1 MPNYSSKP
9 QHLGRVDITH
19 KVAAREDD
27 KQHVKPQRQSAACV
41 QARGQDHDALRKVL
55 VEGPNA
61 GGRAGVAHRG
71 HFRMGTFES
80 GPECFTKNHIWRSK
94 RAGSALE
101 FLGPFIQCRMLV
113 EGEVLVLDSRHYYVV
128 NRGRL
133 KIPAHGGEVST
144 ILTTGGSFGE
154 AGLLGPPPESEKQN
168 SSSAREILTL
178 ARRSH
183 IHQSL
188 TIPSHRRSP
197 PSTAVQL
204 EEARAMEWC
213 DVRFVELSI
222 CRDVLRVHSRFRD
235 DLRELL
241 EHPTREVPPPFD
253 DGINSKKQSKKPA
266 RQPWGYGLPA
276 KRGSVVQQPSKWS
289 IRRPQSSMSEEIKAW
304 AADESLKQRK
314 AAAMRLGNHSPGG
327 GLWSGRECL
336 RQAMHTYRSLST
348 KRPPPRPTSSG
359 SGKSHRD
366 GGTPVDVFDRLVNRF
381 DRRPAS
387 SDRRCE
393 TTKTNP
399 ECHPGRRQEKR
410 AMQTPRDSTIAV
422 CVLRTLY
429 GRVSK
434 RAIADGVIEGVRTA
448 WV

>member
-1 MPNYSSKP
+1 MVVESSTSKMSPQIIFAILFGAIGQALGQGTLFSREQIENMNLEKNVADLEEASTEEKLLDAIGSIPTEIPLGALESSDDEEEGPTSEGLDVGQNPVRAPDYSGV
-9 QHLGRVDITH
+9 LAG
-19 KVAAREDD
+19 
-27 KQHVKPQRQSAACV
+27 
-41 QARGQDHDALRKVL
+41 LLVL

-80 GPECFTKNHIWRSK
+80 GPECFAKNHIWRSK
-94 RAGSALE
+94 RAESALE

-113 EGEVLVLDSRHYYVV
+113 EGEVLALNSSHYYVV

-154 AGLLGPPPESEKQN
+154 AGLLGPSPESEKQ
-168 SSSAREILTL
+168 SSSGAREILTL
-178 ARRSH
+178 ARKSH

-188 TIPSHRRSP
+188 AVSSAYSLAQSSLDSPFFYRLFVARIHSHRRSP
-197 PSTAVQL
+197 SSTAVQL

-213 DVRFVELSI
+213 DVRFVELGI

-241 EHPTREVPPPFD
+241 EHPAREVPPPFD
-253 DGINSKKQSKKPA
+253 DGINSRKHSKKPA

-314 AAAMRLGNHSPGG
+314 AAALRLGNHSPGG

-336 RQAMHTYRSLST
+336 RQAMHT
-348 KRPPPRPTSSG
+348 PT
-359 SGKSHRD
+359 
-366 GGTPVDVFDRLVNRF
+366 L
-381 DRRPAS
+381 
-387 SDRRCE
+387 
-393 TTKTNP
+393 
-399 ECHPGRRQEKR
+399 
-410 AMQTPRDSTIAV
+410 
-422 CVLRTLY
+422 
-429 GRVSK
+429 
-434 RAIADGVIEGVRTA
+434 
-448 WV
+448 

>member
-1 MPNYSSKP
+1 MPTHSSKP

-27 KQHVKPQRQSAACV
+27 KQHVKPQRQSTACV
-41 QARGQDHDALRKVL
+41 QARGQDHDALLKVL

-80 GPECFTKNHIWRSK
+80 GPECFAKNHIWRSK

-113 EGEVLVLDSRHYYVV
+113 EGEVLALDSSHYYVV

-154 AGLLGPPPESEKQN
+154 AGLLGPSPESEKQ
-168 SSSAREILTL
+168 SSSGAREILTL
-178 ARRSH
+178 ARKSH

-188 TIPSHRRSP
+188 AIHSHRRSS
-197 PSTAVQL
+197 PSTAVRL

-253 DGINSKKQSKKPA
+253 DGINSRKHSKKPA

-366 GGTPVDVFDRLVNRF
+366 GGTPVNVFDRLVNRF

-393 TTKTNP
+393 TTKTNLEAIP
-399 ECHPGRRQEKR
+399 DVGRRSELCRRLGTLPSLCAFWAPFMVKWAR
-410 AMQTPRDSTIAV
+410 GLSLM
-422 CVLRTLY
+422 VLSR
-429 GRVSK
+429 G
-434 RAIADGVIEGVRTA
+434 
-448 WV
+448 